1 MESSVANPTEEIEN
15 LPVSKRKKIPTLK
28 SKMALLDQK
37 NINTKKKQA
46 IIKSPTLNKETKA
59 KSPNLN
65 KETKVKSPT
74 TETKMNSPILNKEL
88 NDIVGNES
96 CDSLDLENISLAD
109 KKKATV
115 SHNIKMNQKKAKK
128 SATKIKSLKKYAA
141 LSVSVENPTSLST
154 KENEGIEIIN
164 TEDGNTD
171 EIEAIDESSI
181 DISDESNDS
190 LKENNDPENKESVAN
205 VITKPRRRSKRITMP
220 KKRHSIVKKVHSSN
234 VTNELEFICAKTNT
248 TVNIKSDLRVD
259 NKFEPVVDL
268 SVSSIPE
275 SPRKRG
281 RPRTNRFNS
290 TPDVIE
296 PIRPRDKSRNNKRQR
311 ENDESTEYEVYKK
324 VKIDISPSRIL
335 TRRKS
340 MPAFVYNNLEQPL
353 IEDGTLRNSRF
364 GLRALPRRQSQTFW

>member
-1 MESSVANPTEEIEN
+1 
-15 LPVSKRKKIPTLK
+15 
-28 SKMALLDQK
+28 MALLDQK
-37 NINTKKKQA
+37 NINTKKKET
-46 IIKSPTLNKETKA
+46 IIKSPTVNKETKA

-65 KETKVKSPT
+65 KEPKVKSPI
-74 TETKMNSPILNKEL
+74 TETKMNSPILNIEL
-88 NDIVGNES
+88 NDIVGNKS
-96 CDSLDLENISLAD
+96 WDSLDLENTSLAD
-109 KKKATV
+109 RMKATA
-115 SHNIKMNQKKAKK
+115 SHNSKMNQKKATK
-128 SATKIKSLKKYAA
+128 SATKIKSPKKNEA
-141 LSVSVENPTSLST
+141 LSASENPTTLST
-154 KENEGIEIIN
+154 NEDEVIGIIN

-171 EIEAIDESSI
+171 EIDATDASI

-190 LKENNDPENKESVAN
+190 LKENNDPENIESIVN
-205 VITKPRRRSKRITMP
+205 VRTKPRRRSKRITMP
-220 KKRHSIVKKVHSSN
+220 KKRHSIVKKVPSSN

-248 TVNIKSDLRVD
+248 TVNIRSDLKLD
-259 NKFEPVVDL
+259 NKFDPVVD
-268 SVSSIPE
+268 VSGSLIPE

-311 ENDESTEYEVYKK
+311 ENDESTEFEVYKK